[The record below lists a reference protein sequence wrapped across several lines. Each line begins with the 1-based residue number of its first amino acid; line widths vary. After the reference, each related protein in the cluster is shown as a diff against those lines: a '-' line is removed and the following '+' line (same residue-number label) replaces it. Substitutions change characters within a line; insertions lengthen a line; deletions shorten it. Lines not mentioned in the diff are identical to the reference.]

1 MASRIFCVV
10 GRKGMGKTTLAVAMV
25 GEFRRRRLRV
35 MTIKHGH
42 HEGDVDRAGTDSWRH
57 FHEGQADRT
66 LLSGP
71 GMRVLFERAE
81 DEYDPVALARRY
93 LDDADLVVAE
103 GYKDAPL
110 PKVEVFRPSVSPT
123 PLYDPAAPNAGEW
136 LAVVTDDLTFR
147 ARCPVLRFGDTAW
160 LPTLASIALA
170 GAHEI
175 GP

>member
-1 MASRIFCVV
+1 
-10 GRKGMGKTTLAVAMV
+10 
-25 GEFRRRRLRV
+25 
-35 MTIKHGH
+35 
-42 HEGDVDRAGTDSWRH
+42 
-57 FHEGQADRT
+57 
-66 LLSGP
+66 
-71 GMRVLFERAE
+71 MRVLFERAE

-123 PLYDPAAPNAGEW
+123 PLYDPAAPDAGEW